1 MPDVEDDSKPWVLI
15 QFNTTSGFGGHRR
28 HVAELVEGLRSHGL
42 RPRLFSKRER
52 MALWLSDPVRRAKVA
67 CAVAAGGDGT
77 FRDLIRRC
85 PGVRLAILP
94 LGTENLLARRLG
106 IPKSGRAVA
115 SMIAAGSVLRLDL
128 GRLGDRPFTIM
139 ASAGFDAD
147 VIHRTAA
154 RRTGN
159 IHRLTYVQPIYESL
173 RTYAYPDIRV
183 WVDDCATPYVAKW
196 AVLVNLPAYALGLK
210 MAPSAAPDD
219 GVLDLRLFL
228 QGSPIQTVKY
238 YYNLWWGSHE
248 RLTDVKSIPARR
260 VRMEADVPVPIQ
272 LDGDPQGWTP
282 AEFHVL
288 PSAVE
293 VIVP

>member
-1 MPDVEDDSKPWVLI
+1 MPDAEDQSPSWVLI
-15 QFNTTSGFGGHRR
+15 QFNPTSGFGGNRR
-28 HVAELVEGLRSHGL
+28 HIAELVRELKRHGL

-52 MALWLSDPVRRAKVA
+52 LALWLSDPTRRAKVV

-85 PGVRLAILP
+85 PGTRVAILP

-106 IPKSGRAVA
+106 IPKSGKALA
-115 SMIAAGSVLRLDL
+115 AMIAAGSVRRLDL

-139 ASAGFDAD
+139 ASAGFDAAI
-147 VIHRTAA
+147 IHQAA
-154 RRTGN
+154 AKRKGN
-159 IHRLTYVQPIYESL
+159 IHRLSYIQPILHSL

-183 WVDDCATPYVAKW
+183 WVDDCATPHVAKW

-210 MAPSAAPDD
+210 MAPSAAADD

-228 QGSPIQTVKY
+228 QGSPIRTFGY

-248 RLTDVKSIPARR
+248 RLTDVKSIPVRR

-282 AEFHVL
+282 AEFDVL
-288 PSAVE
+288 PGAIE
-293 VIVP
+293 VVVP